1 MRRRRRGGTSA
12 EGNAKRHAPPP
23 PAPASD
29 IRASGR
35 NVLRAARFG
44 SRSLALCPT
53 RPAPSARAAFPL
65 RDRCAAIKKRQPPV
79 GEAKA
84 TDGARA
90 VHGARPQSRPRRPEP
105 AFHGRHGHGWRIGP
119 LSCRKSRARRAGG
132 CEPLPDKAAP
142 ACQAG
147 AASLP
152 PVRPHET
159 PGVTPRR

>member
-1 MRRRRRGGTSA
+1 MYRGSHGPFLSS
-12 EGNAKRHAPPP
+12 HAGRM
-23 PAPASD
+23 PASRCAD
-29 IRASGR
+29 AAEAARAQRGMQSGTRRHPRLPHRTSGASGR

-142 ACQAG
+142 A
-147 AASLP
+147 
-152 PVRPHET
+152 
-159 PGVTPRR
+159 